1 MTFSE
6 KETMADL
13 TTVVINQIKEAFF
26 RHKTRIEILE
36 EKIAYLESR
45 IQQLENENT
54 NPWKMPFD

>member
-6 KETMADL
+6 KETMTDL

-36 EKIAYLESR
+36 EKIAYLERR
-45 IQQLENENT
+45 IQQLESEST

>member
-1 MTFSE
+1 
-6 KETMADL
+6 MADL

-36 EKIAYLESR
+36 ERIACLERR
-45 IQQLENENT
+45 IQQLESEST

>member
-6 KETMADL
+6 KETMTDL
-13 TTVVINQIKEAFF
+13 TTVVINQIKGAFF

-36 EKIAYLESR
+36 ERIACLERR
-45 IQQLENENT
+45 IQQLENEST

>member
-1 MTFSE
+1 
-6 KETMADL
+6 MADL

-36 EKIAYLESR
+36 EKIAYLERR
-45 IQQLENENT
+45 IQQLESEST

>member
-1 MTFSE
+1 
-6 KETMADL
+6 MADL

-26 RHKTRIEILE
+26 RHKTRIEALE